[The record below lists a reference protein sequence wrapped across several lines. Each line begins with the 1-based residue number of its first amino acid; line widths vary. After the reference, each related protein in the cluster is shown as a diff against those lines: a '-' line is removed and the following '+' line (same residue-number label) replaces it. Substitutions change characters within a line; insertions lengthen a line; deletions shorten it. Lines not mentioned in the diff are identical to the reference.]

1 MIIRKFAAKS
11 AKGGKLT
18 RVWLEESTNNRWLSD
33 HGFIRGEKY
42 KLIQGD
48 DSLTILLDCEGSKV
62 VSGKDTRSL
71 FDITKKRENHV
82 PCFYPDVPKTL
93 IAEIEHGKIV
103 IKCKEEN

>member
-1 MIIRKFAAKS
+1 MIIREFAAKS
-11 AKGGKLT
+11 HKQGKLT
-18 RVWLEESTNNRWLSD
+18 RVWLEESKNNTWLSD

-48 DSLTILLDCEGSKV
+48 DSLTILLDCEGSKI

-93 IAEIEHGKIV
+93 IATIEVGKIV
-103 IKCKEEN
+103 ITCKEEN